1 MLSFLRKIERNKSIQ
16 IMKTQFKKSET
27 ITKIRQYY
35 FVTPICEFR
44 ESIDNISL
52 VRKGGRS
59 SGCLN
64 LVHISSQS
72 EVLAF

>member
-1 MLSFLRKIERNKSIQ
+1 MLSFLRKIERNKSIR

-27 ITKIRQYY
+27 IKKNRQYY
-35 FVTPICEFR
+35 SVTPICEFR
-44 ESIDNISL
+44 EGIDNIFL

-64 LVHISSQS
+64 LVHTSSQP
-72 EVLAF
+72 EVLAL